1 MFLGLATL
9 FTFSARQTVS
19 AVALPISPMQ
29 VRAKRTDNPRR
40 RKSSLA
46 CMWHADRATGRL
58 EFRWMALQPSKN
70 LTFDAG
76 LSLDDRSFSAGRCVL
91 SEQNSHRLSF

>member
-19 AVALPISPMQ
+19 VVALPISAMR

-40 RKSSLA
+40 RQSSLE

-58 EFRWMALQPSKN
+58 ESGWMALQPSEN
-70 LTFDAG
+70 LTVDAG
-76 LSLDDRSFSAGRCVL
+76 LSLHDRPFSAGRCVL
-91 SEQNSHRLSF
+91 FEQNSRRLSF